1 MFKKRYILNV
11 KPSHFLS
18 SLTTVVSNKNT
29 KGWVGFKY
37 KLAIHSDYPVT
48 RLTIKIVPYYN
59 GCLLRGSITE
69 GDNPELHVWLYPP
82 MWFPFL
88 FINGWIVLVLR
99 GGGIALPFLGVTAFL
114 FVVYLLESALFFGLI
129 ESCLRDG

>member
-1 MFKKRYILNV
+1 MFTKRYLLSV

-18 SLTTVVSNKNT
+18 SLTTAVSNKNT
-29 KGWVGFKY
+29 EGGVGLKY
-37 KLAIHSDYPVT
+37 KLAIHSDDPVI
-48 RLTIKIVPYYN
+48 RFTIKIVPFYN
-59 GCLLRGSITE
+59 GCWLKGSIAE

-88 FINGWIVLVLR
+88 FINGWIVLFFW
-99 GGGIALPFLGVTAFL
+99 GGGIIIPFLGVTAFL
-114 FVVYLLESALFFGLI
+114 FVVYLHASALFFGII